1 MNESEIQEKIQII
14 MRQTDYSNE
23 EARNQLEIHNFNIMK
38 TLTSFMNPKKREPKN
53 VKQKSVNQEIYSQI
67 RNYLDNGVVDKAKQ
81 RIYYEDY
88 NRNKTT
94 ELEITTSPCN
104 TTKNSIHTIQ
114 EEEDNNENKVI
125 DL

>member
-23 EARNQLEIHNFNIMK
+23 EARNELEKHNFNIMK
-38 TLTSFMNPKKREPKN
+38 TLSSFMNPKKRESEN
-53 VKQKSVNQEIYSQI
+53 VKQKSVNQQIYSQI
-67 RNYLDNGVVDKAKQ
+67 RNYLDNGVTDKAKQ
-81 RIYYEDY
+81 RIYYEELDY
-88 NRNKTT
+88 NKAT
-94 ELEITTSPCN
+94 ELEITTHPSN
-104 TTKNSIHTIQ
+104 TVQ